1 MRLIKFLKEQDK
13 NIFFHCQLSIEKRG
27 GVIIKDLLKKHLIE
41 FKSLTEQIINAI
53 NNDIS
58 EEIDELFV
66 KRQKII
72 NEIDSFQYSK
82 EAFIDICNELNIIN
96 ISKKLDE
103 LAVKKPIELKEKIN
117 NLNEQKKA
125 NISYAKNSYARTS
138 FFSTKI

>member
-1 MRLIKFLKEQDK
+1 M
-13 NIFFHCQLSIEKRG
+13 G

-53 NNDIS
+53 NKDIS

-66 KRQKII
+66 KRQKVI

-82 EAFIDICNELNIIN
+82 EEFIDICNELNIIN

-125 NISYAKNSYARTS
+125 NISYAKNSYTRE
-138 FFSTKI
+138 FF

>member
-1 MRLIKFLKEQDK
+1 MSIL
-13 NIFFHCQLSIEKRG
+13 NCQFKKRG
-27 GVIIKDLLKKHLIE
+27 CIIIRDLLKKHLIE

-53 NNDIS
+53 NKDIS

-66 KRQKII
+66 KRQKVI

-82 EAFIDICNELNIIN
+82 EEFIDICNELNIIN

-117 NLNEQKKA
+117 KLKEQKKA
-125 NISYAKNSYARTS
+125 NISYAKNSYARTN

>member
-1 MRLIKFLKEQDK
+1 M
-13 NIFFHCQLSIEKRG
+13 
-27 GVIIKDLLKKHLIE
+27 E

-72 NEIDSFQYSK
+72 NEIDNFQYSK

-117 NLNEQKKA
+117 NLKEQKKA